1 MLYSPCDIVYLWK
14 DVKALRE
21 TVALSLC
28 RHSERGGWVME
39 DYFAYLTT
47 GFAYNGGGMY
57 EADGQA
63 AGVDRLL

>member
-1 MLYSPCDIVYLWK
+1 MSHTTCAIVYMWK
-14 DVKALRE
+14 DTKALRA

-28 RHSERGGWVME
+28 RHSEPGGWVME

-63 AGVDRLL
+63 AGMDRLL

>member
-1 MLYSPCDIVYLWK
+1 VYMWK
-14 DVKALRE
+14 DTKALRE

-28 RHSERGGWVME
+28 RHSELGGWVME

-63 AGVDRLL
+63 AGMDRLL

>member
-1 MLYSPCDIVYLWK
+1 MMKQYT
-14 DVKALRE
+14 KALRE

-28 RHSERGGWVME
+28 RHSESGGWVME

-63 AGVDRLL
+63 AGMDRLL